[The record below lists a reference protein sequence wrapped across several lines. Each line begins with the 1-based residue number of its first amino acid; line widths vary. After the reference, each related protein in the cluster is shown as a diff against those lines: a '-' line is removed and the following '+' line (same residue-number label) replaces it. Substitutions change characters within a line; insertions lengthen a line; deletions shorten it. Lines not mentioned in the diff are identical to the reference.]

1 MKRLGSTA
9 PKERH
14 HGLDWLRIG
23 AFALLILYHIGM
35 VFTGWPWLVK
45 SRHVIDAVAAP
56 MLAINPWRLELLFVV
71 SGYASRAL
79 LVKLGGPTE
88 FARAR
93 SIRLL
98 VPLVFAIAF
107 IIAPQDWVR
116 MQFAHG
122 YVGGFWQFWTHE
134 YFRFGTLDHV
144 PLPNWEHLWFVAYL
158 WAYSMLLC
166 GLLALL
172 PEEALARAQSG
183 FARLG
188 EGSRLL
194 WIPLAW
200 LVAIRIAL
208 LFEVP
213 ESHGLFDDW
222 IGHAIYL
229 PAFLFGFVLAGTD
242 LLWPAM
248 QRLWRAA
255 LLTAL
260 LGFAIILAVE
270 INYPGTAIPPHAI
283 MALARA
289 ARMAAMWGAI
299 IVLLDFAHRRL
310 NHDHP
315 WRARLGEAV
324 FPFYII
330 HQTAIV
336 LIGWWL
342 LHARFGALAEFLILL
357 VGTTLACWL
366 FYEAG
371 RRVPWL
377 RPLIGLQYR
386 RRSDTGS
393 RIAVGRLA

>member
-1 MKRLGSTA
+1 MGSAA
-9 PKERH
+9 PVGRH

-23 AFALLILYHIGM
+23 AFALLILYHVGM

-45 SRHVIDAVAAP
+45 STHVIDAVAVP

-79 LVKLGGPTE
+79 FLKLGGPGP

-93 SIRLL
+93 SYRLL
-98 VPLVFAIAF
+98 VPLIFAIAF
-107 IIAPQDWVR
+107 LIAPQDWVR

-122 YVGGFWQFWTHE
+122 YTQGFWHFWTRD

-166 GLLALL
+166 AALALL
-172 PEEALARAQSG
+172 PERALAWTQG
-183 FARLG
+183 WFGRLG

-194 WIPLAW
+194 WMPLAW
-200 LVAIRIAL
+200 LVATRIAL

-229 PAFLFGFVLAGTD
+229 PAFLFGFMLAGTD
-242 LLWPAM
+242 ALWPAM
-248 QRLWRAA
+248 RRLWRAG

-260 LGFAIILAVE
+260 LGFAIIIAVE
-270 INYPGTAIPPHAI
+270 LRYPGEAMPPHAI
-283 MALARA
+283 MALARG
-289 ARMAAMWGAI
+289 ARMATMWGAI
-299 IVLLDFAHRRL
+299 VALLDFAHRRL
-310 NHDHP
+310 DHDHP
-315 WRARLGEAV
+315 WRAKLGEAV
-324 FPFYII
+324 FPFYIM

-357 VGTTLACWL
+357 GGTTLACWL
-366 FYEAG
+366 FYEIG
-371 RRVPWL
+371 RRIPWL

-386 RRSDTGS
+386 RRAAPSPPVALGE
-393 RIAVGRLA
+393 LA

>member
-1 MKRLGSTA
+1 VG
-9 PKERH
+9 RH

-23 AFALLILYHIGM
+23 AFALLILYHVGM

-45 SRHVIDAVAAP
+45 SNHVIDAVAVP

-79 LVKLGGPTE
+79 FLKLGGPAE

-93 SIRLL
+93 SARLL
-98 VPLVFAIAF
+98 VPLIFAIAF

-116 MQFAHG
+116 MQFAHN
-122 YVGGFWQFWTHE
+122 YVGGFWHFWTHD

-172 PEEALARAQSG
+172 PQTALAWVQG
-183 FARLG
+183 WFDRLG

-194 WIPLAW
+194 WLPLAW
-200 LVAIRIAL
+200 LVATRIAL

-229 PAFLFGFVLAGTD
+229 PAFLFGFMLAGTD
-242 LLWPAM
+242 RLWPAM
-248 QRLWRAA
+248 ARLWRAG

-260 LGFAIILAVE
+260 LGFAVIIAVE
-270 INYPGTAIPPHAI
+270 INYPGKAIPPHAI
-283 MALARA
+283 MAFARG
-289 ARMAAMWGAI
+289 ARMATMWGAI

-324 FPFYII
+324 FPFYIM

-342 LHARFGALAEFLILL
+342 LHAGFGAFAEFLILL
-357 VGTTLACWL
+357 TGTALACWL
-366 FYEAG
+366 FYEVG
-371 RRVPWL
+371 RRITWL

-386 RRSDTGS
+386 RRTASSGPA
-393 RIAVGRLA
+393 AVGELA